1 MKTFESRWRELTRH
15 ARAGRVERPDA
26 APFGFA
32 RRVTARAASANATAE
47 DLWMRFCVRSL
58 IGVSGVL
65 VVLGAMEYSSA
76 SPASLMNPGVE
87 NTVAQ
92 LLGVL

>member
-1 MKTFESRWRELTRH
+1 MD
-15 ARAGRVERPDA
+15 VEVVGTERLR
-26 APFGFA
+26 FGDGSP
-32 RRVTARAASANATAE
+32 VRAASANGTTE
-47 DLWMRFCVRSL
+47 DLWMRFCIRSL

-76 SPASLMNPGVE
+76 RPASLMNPGVE